1 MEMMMMML
9 EKIMMIMI
17 ITANKL
23 SLIFLYRLA
32 RSALSVPKG
41 AGSDAIIVHN
51 GRKLT
56 VPLSTGP
63 ALQPEGDHLLL
74 SVLDSDNDDD
84 DNDDDNDDDDD
95 MIHLIIIQSSNHYHH
110 HHLYHDPHL
119 YSILIIIQSS

>member
-1 MEMMMMML
+1 MEMMMTML

-41 AGSDAIIVHN
+41 ADSDAIIVHN

-63 ALQPEGDHLLL
+63 ALQPDGDLLL
-74 SVLDSDNDDD
+74 SVLDSY
-84 DNDDDNDDDDD
+84 NDDDDD

>member
-9 EKIMMIMI
+9 EKIMMLMI

-63 ALQPEGDHLLL
+63 ALQPDGDHLLL

-84 DNDDDNDDDDD
+84 NDDDDD
-95 MIHLIIIQSSNHYHH
+95 DDSDDILSSSNHYHH

>member
-1 MEMMMMML
+1 MEMMMTML

-41 AGSDAIIVHN
+41 ADSDAIIVHN

-63 ALQPEGDHLLL
+63 ALQPDGDLLL

-84 DNDDDNDDDDD
+84 DNDDDDDD
-95 MIHLIIIQSSNHYHH
+95 MIQLIIIQSSNHYHHH

-119 YSILIIIQSS
+119 YSILIIVQSS

>member
-63 ALQPEGDHLLL
+63 ALQPDGDILL
-74 SVLDSDNDDD
+74 SVLDSDNDD
-84 DNDDDNDDDDD
+84 NDDDDD
-95 MIHLIIIQSSNHYHH
+95 DDSDDILSSSNHYHH

>member
-17 ITANKL
+17 ITANEL

-63 ALQPEGDHLLL
+63 ALQPDGDHLLL

-84 DNDDDNDDDDD
+84 DN
-95 MIHLIIIQSSNHYHH
+95 MIHLIIIQSSS
-110 HHLYHDPHL
+110 L
-119 YSILIIIQSS
+119 SSSSSLP